1 MSPRDL
7 HAAAL
12 ALPRE
17 ERAELAKELLESLDE
32 SPDDVDAA
40 WAHEISRRAQ
50 ELADGTVEPVDWEV
64 ARERIARRLRERR
77 GGTETPSRG

>member
-1 MSPRDL
+1 MTPRDL

-32 SPDDVDAA
+32 ATDEVDAA
-40 WAHEISRRAQ
+40 WAREIGRRAQ
-50 ELADGTVEPVDWEV
+50 EVADGTVELVDWET

-77 GGTETPSRG
+77 GGTQTPPRG